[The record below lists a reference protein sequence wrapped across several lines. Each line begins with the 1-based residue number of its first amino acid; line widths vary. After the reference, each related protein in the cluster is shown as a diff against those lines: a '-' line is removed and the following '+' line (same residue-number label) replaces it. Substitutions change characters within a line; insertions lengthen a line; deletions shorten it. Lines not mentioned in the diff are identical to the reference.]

1 MEQQRE
7 GMMEGGVGVMIG
19 LITTQSDDWRHSPTH
34 VIFLD
39 VLGVHSHHLRV
50 CATQG
55 DSFTQTQVRN
65 TGGSIH
71 TTDGGAG
78 CNMAIRQLAKEE
90 AAQILRRSLNDN
102 IRMSHIKQNLFYDN
116 ILCCT

>member
-1 MEQQRE
+1 
-7 GMMEGGVGVMIG
+7 MEGGGG
-19 LITTQSDDWRHSPTH
+19 LIGVKSCDWRHSPH

-55 DSFTQTQVRN
+55 DLFTQTQVRN

-90 AAQILRRSLNDN
+90 AAQILRRSLCDNDN

>member
-1 MEQQRE
+1 MKCKNIYFLRLKTATLILNKVCTKAD
-7 GMMEGGVGVMIG
+7 GTTMRRNEGGVIIG
-19 LITTQSDDWRHSPTH
+19 LIGVKWCDRRHSPH

-90 AAQILRRSLNDN
+90 AAQILRRSL
-102 IRMSHIKQNLFYDN
+102 I
-116 ILCCT
+116 